1 MKKEIEIATYKDL
14 KGEIAFQVDPDKDT
28 LWASLNQIA
37 HVFGRDKSV
46 ISRHVKDIYNSG
58 ELSRKATVAKN
69 ATVQIEGGRKIERSI
84 ERYNLDMIISI
95 GYRVNSKQATRFRQW
110 ATKILKSHIV
120 KGYTINPN
128 RIQQNYDAFLLA
140 VEKVRNLLPEQ
151 SNVKNQDT
159 LELVKLFASTWF
171 SLDAYDKSEFKSKK
185 LTKRQ
190 VVITGS
196 ELHEAIL
203 DLKQNLLSLNEAT
216 DLFAQERQKGS
227 IGGIVGNVF
236 QSFGGKDV
244 YGSIEEKAAHL
255 LYFIVKNHPFSD
267 GNKRSGALSFVWF
280 LRRARVL
287 DTNRMTPEALTAIT
301 LLVAESNPKDKDQV
315 VGLIVMLLSR

>member
-1 MKKEIEIATYKDL
+1 MTKEIAIYKDS
-14 KGEIAFQVDPDKDT
+14 KGDINFQVDTDKET

-37 HVFGRDKSV
+37 DVFGRDKSV
-46 ISRHVKDIYNSG
+46 ISRHIKDIYSSG
-58 ELSRKATVAKN
+58 ELSRKSTVAKN
-69 ATVQIEGGRKIERSI
+69 ATVQTEGGRKVERSI
-84 ERYNLDMIISI
+84 ERYNLDVIISV

-110 ATKILKSHIV
+110 ATKVLKSHVI

-128 RIQQNYDAFLLA
+128 RVQHNYNSFLSA

-151 SNVKNQDT
+151 SNIKNQDT

-196 ELHEAIL
+196 ELHNAIL

-216 DLFAQERQKGS
+216 ELFAQEREKGS
-227 IGGIVGNVF
+227 VAGIIGNVF

-267 GNKRSGALSFVWF
+267 GNKRSGALSFIWF
-280 LRRARVL
+280 LRKAKVL

-301 LLVAESNPKDKDQV
+301 LLVAESSPKDKDQV